1 MTPAAASPAP
11 APPAADAA
19 LLAEARALHAVAR
32 GGGLS
37 VRGLDLALRPGEVV
51 VLHGPVEAGAAVL
64 RALLG
69 IEPPH
74 GGAARLLGQDPA
86 ALPPRALEAVRARV
100 GWLPREGALLANLTL
115 RENLLLPLQYHGGAA
130 DPAAALR
137 RFGLD
142 HVPDV
147 RPEYVALPVRRRV
160 ALARAVLL
168 DPPLLLL
175 DDPSDD
181 LEEEVA
187 EELLA
192 ALAAWVAAG
201 PRAILAASPD
211 HGIAR
216 PLSARLLPLQV
227 IRP

>member
-1 MTPAAASPAP
+1 MS
-11 APPAADAA
+11 APPAATA
-19 LLAEARALHAVAR
+19 LAEALALHVVAR
-32 GGGLS
+32 GGGLA
-37 VRGLDLALRPGEVV
+37 VRGLDLAVRPGESLL
-51 VLHGPVEAGAAVL
+51 LHGPVEAGAAVL
-64 RALLG
+64 RAVLG
-69 IEPPH
+69 LEPPLV
-74 GGAARLLGQDPA
+74 GSARLHGRDPA
-86 ALPPRALEAVRARV
+86 TLSPRALDAARARV

-115 RENLLLPLQYHGGAA
+115 RENLLLPLQFHRGAA

-147 RPEYVALPVRRRV
+147 RPECVALPVRRRV

-175 DDPSDD
+175 DDPVDD
-181 LEEEVA
+181 LEEDVAAEV
-187 EELLA
+187 LA
-192 ALAAWVAAG
+192 ALAAWASEG

-211 HGIAR
+211 HAVAR
-216 PLSARLLPLQV
+216 PLAARLLTLPV

>member
-1 MTPAAASPAP
+1 MSDAAATRAAAAAAP
-11 APPAADAA
+11 
-19 LLAEARALHAVAR
+19 LAEASALHVVAR

-37 VRGLDLALRPGEVV
+37 VRGLDLAVRPGECL
-51 VLHGPVEAGAAVL
+51 VLHGPVEAGAVVL
-64 RALLG
+64 RAMLG
-69 IEPPH
+69 LEAPL
-74 GGAARLLGQDPA
+74 GGSSRLHGQDPA
-86 ALPPRALEAVRARV
+86 ALSPRALDAARARV

-115 RENLLLPLQYHGGAA
+115 RENLLLPLQFHRGGA

-175 DDPSDD
+175 DDPVDD
-181 LEEEVA
+181 LEEDVAAEV
-187 EELLA
+187 LA
-192 ALAAWVAAG
+192 ALAAWVAEG

-211 HGIAR
+211 HGIAS
-216 PLSARLLPLQV
+216 PLSARLLTLPV

>member
-1 MTPAAASPAP
+1 MSGAPGSAAP
-11 APPAADAA
+11 
-19 LLAEARALHAVAR
+19 LAETLALHVVAR

-37 VRGLDLALRPGEVV
+37 VRGLDLAVRPGEALL
-51 VLHGPVEAGAAVL
+51 LHGPVEAGAAVL

-69 IEPPH
+69 LEPPL
-74 GGAARLLGQDPA
+74 GGTARLHGQDPA
-86 ALPPRALEAVRARV
+86 GLSPRALDAARARV
-100 GWLPREGALLANLTL
+100 GWLPRDGALLANLTL
-115 RENLLLPLQYHGGAA
+115 RENLLLPLQFHRGAA

-175 DDPSDD
+175 DDPVDD
-181 LEEEVA
+181 LEEDVAAEV
-187 EELLA
+187 LA
-192 ALAAWVAAG
+192 ALAAWVAGG

-211 HGIAR
+211 HDLAR
-216 PLSARLLPLQV
+216 PLSARLLTLPV